1 MKKIVIYGVGD
12 FAKTLS
18 SYIEEGGQY
27 KIVAYIVDAQYLPKN
42 STAFN
47 GKPLLSV
54 EAFLSNEQYKSYCIL
69 LAVGYSNMR
78 ARKLMFNKAIETG
91 REIVNF
97 VSNKAIIHKSVQLGI
112 GNIIFPN
119 TVIEPNVKIGNNNIF
134 WSSVNISHD
143 VKIGSH
149 SFFASQSLLG
159 GFCVVNDNCFVGFK
173 GTVLQGVTLDIETL
187 VGACSLVIENTE
199 PHGRYVGSPATLS
212 SIHCEKGIS
221 IK

>member
-1 MKKIVIYGVGD
+1 MKEIVIYGVGD

-18 SYIEEGGQY
+18 SYIEEENQY
-27 KIVAYIVDAQYLPKN
+27 TIVAYIIDAQYFSKS
-42 STAFN
+42 STSFN

-54 EAFLSNEQYKSYCIL
+54 ETFPSNEEYKSCCIL

-78 ARKLMFNKAIETG
+78 ARKLMFDKAIETG

-97 VSNKAIIHKSVQLGI
+97 VSNKAIVHKSVQLGI

-143 VKIGSH
+143 VKIGCH

-159 GFCVVNDNCFVGFK
+159 GFCVVNDNCFIGFK
-173 GTVLQGVTLDIETL
+173 GTVLQGVILDIETL
-187 VGACSLVIENTE
+187 VGACSLVLENTG
-199 PHGRYVGSPATLS
+199 PYGRYLGMPATLTS
-212 SIHCEKGIS
+212 THCEKGIT